1 MNKHI
6 FKIIILFILILF
18 TSVVFANNPPNYP
31 KGFILKTNSGISFT
45 ENKGQIHDQ
54 NYKLRPDVLF
64 GGSDGILVFHL
75 KNNGISYQLNT
86 LDACKKQDDLTKSIA
101 ILNYLK
107 ISISVFE
114 KINKSI
120 NNKLVL

>member
-45 ENKGQIHDQ
+45 ENKGQKCLMDP
-54 NYKLRPDVLF
+54 K
-64 GGSDGILVFHL
+64 
-75 KNNGISYQLNT
+75 
-86 LDACKKQDDLTKSIA
+86 
-101 ILNYLK
+101 
-107 ISISVFE
+107 
-114 KINKSI
+114 NKS
-120 NNKLVL
+120 NKKSLSSLKGLILLVPGTGLEPVHP